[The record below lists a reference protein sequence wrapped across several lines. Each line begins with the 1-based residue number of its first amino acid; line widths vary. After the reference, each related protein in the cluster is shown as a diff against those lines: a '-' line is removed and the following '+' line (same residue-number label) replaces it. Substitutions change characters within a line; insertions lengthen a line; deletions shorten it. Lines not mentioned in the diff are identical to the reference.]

1 MKITNISFVYNY
13 FHIFLY
19 THFLLGTWKL
29 NVKSMILSFRSK
41 LLQLSYSSSF
51 SRSYF
56 SLSPTGSCWSW
67 KCSPFSHC
75 WIIFP
80 PHPWLSSTLIINQSS
95 PPTLPSLKAF
105 RYCQQ
110 CFLKHF
116 SGKNGMH
123 LPATYW
129 HKADGY
135 LSGSQIMKITS
146 HTPIISFKINPK
158 KFKGKQR

>member
-41 LLQLSYSSSF
+41 LLQLSYLSSF
-51 SRSYF
+51 SRLYF

-80 PHPWLSSTLIINQSS
+80 PHPWLSSTLIINESS

-116 SGKNGMH
+116 SGKK
-123 LPATYW
+123 W
-129 HKADGY
+129 HALASNILAQGRW
-135 LSGSQIMKITS
+135 LSLWFLDNENNQS
-146 HTPIISFKINPK
+146 HTNH
-158 KFKGKQR
+158 QLQN